1 LPRELHAEFDLDVVR
16 RVYKSRKIARNG
28 ERCWSDRFDRGLE
41 LGAYRLD
48 DLARMKPSR
57 DRTLYVVVTFDN
69 DVATLVQRIGN

>member
-1 LPRELHAEFDLDVVR
+1 
-16 RVYKSRKIARNG
+16 
-28 ERCWSDRFDRGLE
+28 
-41 LGAYRLD
+41 LD